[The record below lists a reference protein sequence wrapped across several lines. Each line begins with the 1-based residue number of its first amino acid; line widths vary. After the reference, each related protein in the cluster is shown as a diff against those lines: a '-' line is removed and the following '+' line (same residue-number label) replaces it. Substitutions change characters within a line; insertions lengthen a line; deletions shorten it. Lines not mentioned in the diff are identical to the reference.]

1 MHPKSVQLAMQ
12 TAIQFGQLIKLIT
25 PLAQTSKALS
35 KSLARLLS
43 RVQSRVSI
51 IANTN
56 DETVARIESE
66 RMNAGYAMLRDG
78 AKTHLCA
85 EKLLRASVNYKHVYF
100 SQVRMSARSQ
110 HELTLLV
117 NRIAEDPITSVSL
130 DPARDTQSRHLYASL
145 VRNAN
150 WLPLIADLGAQLS
163 VADKTLLNAELVKRH
178 ASHQGIALYS
188 QRLALLAGAIEPHAE
203 KKKNSGAT
211 RKTAAAKTATRTA
224 AKAAP
229 SVDAA
234 GLYSHQVVLD
244 LDKALAH
251 PAVVSLFM
259 HYPEVAGESALA
271 EILEHAA
278 KPFELGPDVPIER
291 VAQALVDD
299 LVSALH
305 ARALK
310 IDKAR
315 KAEQAAREKQKEQN
329 AVEALKKLDPALIK
343 ALKDNP
349 ALLQS
354 L

>member
-1 MHPKSVQLAMQ
+1 MHQKSVQPAMQ

-35 KSLARLLS
+35 KPLGRLLS
-43 RVQSRVSI
+43 RVQSRVAI
-51 IANTN
+51 IANTA
-56 DETVARIESE
+56 DEMILRCESE
-66 RMNAGYAMLRDG
+66 RLHAGYALLSDG
-78 AKTHLCA
+78 VKAYLCA
-85 EKLLRASVNYKHVYF
+85 EKLLRAAVNHRQVYF
-100 SQVRMSARSQ
+100 HQVNMSRYSQR
-110 HELTLLV
+110 ELTLV
-117 NRIAEDPITSVSL
+117 IDRIAEDPVTPASI

-150 WLPLIADLGAQLS
+150 WLPLIADLDTQLS
-163 VADKTLLNAELVKRH
+163 VTDKALLNGELIKRH

-188 QRLALLAGAIEPHAE
+188 QRLALLTGAIEPHAE
-203 KKKNSGAT
+203 KKKTSSAT

-224 AKAAP
+224 TKAAP

-244 LDKALAH
+244 LDKVLAH
-251 PAVVSLFM
+251 PAVAPLFM
-259 HYPEVAGESALA
+259 HYPEVSGESALA

-278 KPFELGPDVPIER
+278 NPFELAPDVPIER

-315 KAEQAAREKQKEQN
+315 KAEQAAREKQKGQA

>member
-1 MHPKSVQLAMQ
+1 MHPKSVQPTMQ

-25 PLAQTSKALS
+25 PFAQTSKALS

-66 RMNAGYAMLRDG
+66 RLNAGYVLLRDS
-78 AKTHLCA
+78 AKTHLCV
-85 EKLLRASVNYKHVYF
+85 EKLLRAAVSHRQVYF
-100 SQVRMSARSQ
+100 HQVKIGPRSQ
-110 HELTLLV
+110 RELTLV
-117 NRIAEDPITSVSL
+117 IDRIAEDPITPVSI
-130 DPARDTQSRHLYASL
+130 DPARDTQRRHLYASL

-150 WLPLIADLGAQLS
+150 WLPLIADLDTQLS
-163 VADKTLLNAELVKRH
+163 VADKTLLNGELIKRH

-188 QRLALLAGAIEPHAE
+188 QRLALLTGAVEPHTE
-203 KKKNSGAT
+203 KKKTSGAT
-211 RKTAAAKTATRTA
+211 KKAPTAKTPARTA

-244 LDKALAH
+244 LDKVLAH
-251 PAVVSLFM
+251 PAVVPLFM
-259 HYPEVAGESALA
+259 YYPEVAGESALA

-278 KPFELGPDVPIER
+278 KPFDLGHDVPIES

-305 ARALK
+305 VRALK

-315 KAEQAAREKQKEQN
+315 KAEQAAREKQKGQA

-343 ALKDNP
+343 AIKDNP

>member
-1 MHPKSVQLAMQ
+1 MHPKSVQLTMQ

-25 PLAQTSKALS
+25 TLAQTSKALS
-35 KSLARLLS
+35 KPLSRLLS
-43 RVQSRVSI
+43 RVQSQVAI
-51 IANTN
+51 IANTT
-56 DETVARIESE
+56 DETVARFESE
-66 RMNAGYAMLRDG
+66 RLNAGYALLRDG
-78 AKTHLCA
+78 AKTHLCV
-85 EKLLRASVNYKHVYF
+85 EKLLRAAVNHRQVYF
-100 SQVRMSARSQ
+100 HQVKMSLRSQ
-110 HELTLLV
+110 RELTLV
-117 NRIAEDPITSVSL
+117 IDRIVEDPITSVSI

-150 WLPLIADLGAQLS
+150 WLPLIADLGTQLS

-203 KKKNSGAT
+203 KKKTSGAT
-211 RKTAAAKTATRTA
+211 RKTTPTKAATRTA
-224 AKAAP
+224 TKAAP

-244 LDKALAH
+244 LDKVLAH
-251 PAVVSLFM
+251 PSVVSLFM
-259 HYPEVAGESALA
+259 HYPEVAGESVLA

-278 KPFELGPDVPIER
+278 KPFELAPDASVGK

-299 LVSALH
+299 FLNALH